1 MKILALY
8 ILLNTDIIKAFEP
21 KKSLDLDGISM
32 ELIKFVAHEI
42 STGTPLA
49 HIFNLSIGSGKFP
62 SALKKSR
69 TVPIFKGGDA
79 ELCDNY
85 RPISLQS
92 SISKILEKM
101 VATQLISHLELNN
114 LLYEHQYG
122 FLRGKSTEHNLLHVT
137 NEIGKALNEGNFCI
151 GLFLDLRK
159 AFDVCSH
166 EILLMKL
173 EKLGIKDKAL
183 EWFKSYLCN
192 RVQHVDIEGNVS
204 SPKNIDISVL
214 QGSILGPILFLC
226 YINDLPNATELLT
239 FLFADDTSGLIFGKN
254 LQELVQRMNSEINKL
269 ANWFRANKMAVNI
282 SKTKYIIFHT
292 KGKSF
297 TFNNNSIQ

>member
-1 MKILALY
+1 
-8 ILLNTDIIKAFEP
+8 
-21 KKSLDLDGISM
+21 M

-122 FLRGKSTEHNLLHVT
+122 FYGGNQ
-137 NEIGKALNEGNFCI
+137 LNI
-151 GLFLDLRK
+151 T
-159 AFDVCSH
+159 CS
-166 EILLMKL
+166 M
-173 EKLGIKDKAL
+173 
-183 EWFKSYLCN
+183 
-192 RVQHVDIEGNVS
+192 
-204 SPKNIDISVL
+204 
-214 QGSILGPILFLC
+214 
-226 YINDLPNATELLT
+226 
-239 FLFADDTSGLIFGKN
+239 
-254 LQELVQRMNSEINKL
+254 
-269 ANWFRANKMAVNI
+269 
-282 SKTKYIIFHT
+282 
-292 KGKSF
+292 
-297 TFNNNSIQ
+297 